1 MSETVEVDRAGAAV
15 TIRLRLRDEYAAIAL
30 YDRIERDVADGKPVV
45 VTVPV
50 DAGVRDA

>member
-1 MSETVEVDRAGAAV
+1 MAETVEVERAGPAV

-30 YDRIERDVADGKPVV
+30 YDRIEREVAEGKPVV

-50 DAGVRDA
+50 EAADA